1 MNKLNEIRK
10 ELKLTQRELAEKIGV
25 SRAQVSNIE
34 QGTRVITAR
43 IERDL
48 ITYLNVN
55 PEWLKTGEV
64 NIILD
69 KYSDFNL
76 DTKEREFLD
85 LYESL
90 DDDSKKLIIETM
102 KKIVSK

>member
-1 MNKLNEIRK
+1 MNKLKMIRNELNI
-10 ELKLTQRELAEKIGV
+10 TQKELAEKIGV

-48 ITYLNVN
+48 IEYLKVN
-55 PEWLKTGEV
+55 PDWLKTGEG
-64 NIILD
+64 NILQD
-69 KYSDFNL
+69 KYADFNL

-90 DDDSKKLIIETM
+90 DDQSKKLIIETM

>member
-55 PEWLKTGEV
+55 PEWLKTGEG